1 MPLSKL
7 IFKPGANRDQSN
19 YASEGSWF
27 DMDKV
32 RFRSGFP
39 EKIGGWRPQNFTAY
53 IGSARSVFTWGTT
66 DGSELVGV
74 GTNEKIYVS
83 AGTNIYDITPLRTT
97 LTTPATDNCINTTNT
112 STTVTINVSG
122 HGLTTGDYV
131 TISGVVAPTT
141 TYTVTVSYG
150 VFYINGAPQPVLYL
164 DEGSTYIFDQS
175 DGSNLGHPLKFS
187 STTPSI
193 TLYEVGVTY
202 NGTPGN
208 AGAYTQ
214 IVVASGAPTLYYI
227 CTVHGAGM
235 GNTVYT
241 TGVSNIGGV
250 PITEIN
256 AEHEVTVTTAS
267 QFTIT
272 ATTAATSTTTNQGG
286 TAISIAC
293 QITTGN
299 AIVTAGYGW
308 GTGTWARGTWGSS
321 STVPILLPPRLIF
334 QDKFN
339 NDLVFNI
346 RESFIYYWEYVTAFN
361 TRAVLLSA
369 LSGAV
374 AVPQQV
380 TKILFSPQGF
390 LLALGCTSY
399 NAAGASPN
407 YLGTFDP
414 MLVRWSNVD
423 ADIGPEPENWQ
434 PTLTNTAGFLRL
446 QAGSAIVTGISTKQ
460 EVLVWTETTLTSL
473 QFLGTSEVFGQQLI
487 ANAITIMAPNVV
499 VPANNVIYWMGND
512 KFYIYSG
519 RVDTLPCTLRQY
531 VFDDINR
538 DQADLFFAGSNAEFN
553 EVIWFY
559 CSSSS
564 SEIDRYVIY
573 NYSEN
578 IWYFGTIQ
586 RTAWIDA
593 GLIKYPLGLNNGY
606 IYYHE
611 LGHDDGQP
619 LGAPPVAINSYIQSA
634 DIDIEDGDKYML
646 MRRVIPDVNFTTSD
660 LNNYVTGAS
669 LTPEATITV
678 GVRNFPGATSSTT
691 NVAGESTAETVTVTG
706 TTTATINQYTNQVFV
721 RARGRQM
728 NFKISSTGIG
738 VQWQLGMP
746 RVDARPDGLRN

>member
-7 IFKPGANRDQSN
+7 LFKPGANRDQTN

-53 IGSARSVFTWGTT
+53 VGSARSVFTWGTT
-66 DGSELVGV
+66 DGSEIVGIGSNV
-74 GTNEKIYVS
+74 KVYVS

-97 LTTPATDNCINTTNT
+97 LVSAATNNCLNTILA
-112 STTVTINVSG
+112 SAVITINVSG

-131 TISGVVAPTT
+131 TISGVTGPT
-141 TYTVTVSYG
+141 
-150 VFYINGAPQPVLYL
+150 
-164 DEGSTYIFDQS
+164 
-175 DGSNLGHPLKFS
+175 
-187 STTPSI
+187 
-193 TLYEVGVTY
+193 
-202 NGTPGN
+202 
-208 AGAYTQ
+208 
-214 IVVASGAPTLYYI
+214 
-227 CTVHGAGM
+227 
-235 GNTVYT
+235 
-241 TGVSNIGGV
+241 IGGI
-250 PITEIN
+250 PIAQIN
-256 AEHEVTVTTAS
+256 AEHVVTVVTSS

-272 ATTAATSTTTNQGG
+272 VTSAATSTTTNQGG
-286 TAISIAC
+286 TGISIAC
-293 QITTGN
+293 QISTGN
-299 AIVTAGYGW
+299 AAATFGYGW
-308 GTGTWARGTWGSS
+308 GTGVWNRGTWGSS

-339 NDLVFNI
+339 NDLLFNI
-346 RESFIYYWEYVTAFN
+346 RGSFIYYWAYVTAFN
-361 TRAVLLSA
+361 TRAILLSDV
-369 LSGAV
+369 SGAV

-380 TKILFSPQGF
+380 TKVLFSPQGF
-390 LLALGCTSY
+390 LLALGCTNYDASQS
-399 NAAGASPN
+399 SPN
-407 YLGTFDP
+407 YLGSFDP

-446 QAGSAIVTGISTKQ
+446 QAGSAIVTGLSTKQ
-460 EVLVWTETTLTSL
+460 EVLIWTDISLTSL

-499 VPANNVIYWMGND
+499 VPANNVVYWMGND

-519 RVDTLPCTLRQY
+519 RVDTLPCTLRQF

-538 DQADLFFAGSNAEFN
+538 NQSDIFFAGSNAEFN
-553 EVIWFY
+553 EVVWFY
-559 CSSSS
+559 CSSGSN
-564 SEIDRYVIY
+564 EIDRYVIY

-578 IWYFGTIQ
+578 IWYFGTIV

-593 GLIKYPLGLNNGY
+593 GVITYPIGLNSGY
-606 IYYHE
+606 VYYHE

-619 LGAPPVAINSYIQSA
+619 SNAAPVAITSYIQSA

-646 MRRVIPDVNFTTSD
+646 TRRVIPDVNFATSD
-660 LNNYVTGAS
+660 LTNYVTSAV
-669 LTPEATITV
+669 LTPEVTMTV
-678 GVRNFPGATSSTT
+678 GVRNFPGATISTT
-691 NVAGESTAETVTVTG
+691 NAEGESTAELVTVSG
-706 TTTATINQYTNQVFV
+706 TTTATINQYTNQVFI

>member
-7 IFKPGANRDQSN
+7 LFKPGANRDQTN

-53 IGSARSVFTWGTT
+53 VGSARSVFTWGTT
-66 DGSELVGV
+66 DGSEIVGIGSNV
-74 GTNEKIYVS
+74 KVYVS

-97 LTTPATDNCINTTNT
+97 LVSAATNNCLNTINA
-112 STTVTINVSG
+112 SKVITINVSG

-131 TISGVVAPTT
+131 TISGVTGPT
-141 TYTVTVSYG
+141 
-150 VFYINGAPQPVLYL
+150 
-164 DEGSTYIFDQS
+164 
-175 DGSNLGHPLKFS
+175 
-187 STTPSI
+187 
-193 TLYEVGVTY
+193 
-202 NGTPGN
+202 
-208 AGAYTQ
+208 
-214 IVVASGAPTLYYI
+214 
-227 CTVHGAGM
+227 
-235 GNTVYT
+235 
-241 TGVSNIGGV
+241 IGGI
-250 PITEIN
+250 PIAQIN
-256 AEHEVTVTTAS
+256 AEHVVTVVTSS

-272 ATTAATSTTTNQGG
+272 VTSAATSTTSNQGG
-286 TAISIAC
+286 TGISIAC
-293 QITTGN
+293 QIAIGN
-299 AIVTAGYGW
+299 AAATFGYGW
-308 GTGTWARGTWGSS
+308 GTSVWNRGTWGSS

-339 NDLVFNI
+339 NDLIFNI
-346 RESFIYYWEYVTAFN
+346 RGSFIYYWEYVTAFN

-369 LSGAV
+369 VSGAV

-380 TKILFSPQGF
+380 TKVLFSPQGF
-390 LLALGCTSY
+390 LLCLGCTNYDASQS
-399 NAAGASPN
+399 SPN
-407 YLGTFDP
+407 YLGSFDP

-446 QAGSAIVTGISTKQ
+446 QAGSAIVTGLSTKQ
-460 EVLVWTETTLTSL
+460 EVLIWTDISLTSL

-499 VPANNVIYWMGND
+499 VPANNVVYWMGND
-512 KFYIYSG
+512 KFFIYSG
-519 RVDTLPCTLRQY
+519 RVDTLPCTLRQF

-538 DQADLFFAGSNAEFN
+538 DQSDIFFAGSNAEFN
-553 EVIWFY
+553 EVVWFY
-559 CSSSS
+559 CSSTSN
-564 SEIDRYVIY
+564 EIDRYVIY

-578 IWYFGTIQ
+578 IWYFGTIV

-593 GLIKYPLGLNNGY
+593 GVITYPIGLNDGY
-606 IYYHE
+606 VYYHE

-619 LGAPPVAINSYIQSA
+619 AGDPPVAITSYIQSA

-646 MRRVIPDVNFTTSD
+646 TRRVIPDVNFATSD
-660 LNNYVTGAS
+660 LTNYVTSAV
-669 LTPEATITV
+669 LTPEVTMTV
-678 GVRNFPGATSSTT
+678 GVRNFPGATISTT
-691 NVAGESTAETVTVTG
+691 NAEGESTAELVTVTG
-706 TTTATINQYTNQVFV
+706 TTTATINQYTNQVFI